1 MKHNKRNPKW
11 PPLAM
16 RAEKVCPHCGAYAL
30 IYKGFSLEVN
40 NIEIFYGCN
49 NCNSAVRRKY
59 KATLESEEIEPND
72 YLDGGLST

>member
-1 MKHNKRNPKW
+1 MKHNKHNAKW

-16 RAEKVCPHCGAYAL
+16 RAEKICPHCGAYAL
-30 IYKGFSLEVN
+30 IYKGFALDVN
-40 NIEIFYGCN
+40 KIEIFYGCN
-49 NCNSAVRRKY
+49 NCNAAVRRKY